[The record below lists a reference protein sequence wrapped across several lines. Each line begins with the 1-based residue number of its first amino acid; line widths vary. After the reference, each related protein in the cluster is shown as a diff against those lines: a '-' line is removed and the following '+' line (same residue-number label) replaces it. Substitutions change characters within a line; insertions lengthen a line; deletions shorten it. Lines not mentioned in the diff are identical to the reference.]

1 MNNHYNAINEEI
13 GFMNINW
20 NQLLNNIAG
29 VCTNIVLK
37 LLASAIIFFVG
48 RAIIK
53 FVVKKLSNSKKMS
66 KLDLTVKNFVVSFV
80 KIAAY
85 VLLTV
90 SIVAIMGVPMASIIA
105 VIGSVGVAISLA
117 VQGTLSNLASGLMIL
132 VFKPFKL
139 GDFVEAGGDSGTV
152 TDMGIFYTTLTTGD
166 NRTIVMPNSSIP
178 GTRLLNY
185 SKTET
190 RRVDIQLDV
199 EYGTDIELVKKTVL
213 EEVNKCSE
221 VINDPA
227 PFVRLTEMKD
237 SSLCVTLR
245 VWCKAGDFWGLK
257 FKLLENLNNEF
268 ENKGINFAYPH
279 MSVEIKDKK

>member
-1 MNNHYNAINEEI
+1 MNVD
-13 GFMNINW
+13 W

-29 VCTNIVLK
+29 ACTGIALK

-48 RAIIK
+48 RALIK
-53 FVVKKLSNSKKMS
+53 FVVKKLSNGKKIA
-66 KLDLTVKNFVVSFV
+66 KLDPTVKNFVISFV

-105 VIGSVGVAISLA
+105 VIGSVGVGISLA

-139 GDFVEAGGDSGTV
+139 GEFVEAGGDSGTV
-152 TDMGIFYTTLTTGD
+152 TDMGIFYTTLTTTD
-166 NRTIVMPNSSIP
+166 NRTIVIPNSSI
-178 GTRLLNY
+178 TDSKLINY
-185 SKTET
+185 SQKET
-190 RRVDIQLDV
+190 RRLEIQLDV
-199 EYGTDIELVKKTVL
+199 EYGTDIELVKTVVL

-245 VWCKAGDFWGLK
+245 VWCKSGDFWGLK
-257 FKLLENLNNEF
+257 FNLLENLNEALGN
-268 ENKGINFAYPH
+268 NGINFAYPH

>member
-1 MNNHYNAINEEI
+1 MNVD
-13 GFMNINW
+13 W

-29 VCTNIVLK
+29 ACTSIALK
-37 LLASAIIFFVG
+37 LLASAIVFFVA
-48 RAIIK
+48 RALIK

-66 KLDLTVKNFVVSFV
+66 NLDPTVKNFVISFV

-85 VLLTV
+85 VLLAV
-90 SIVAIMGVPMASIIA
+90 SLVAIMGVPMASIIA

-139 GDFVEAGGDSGTV
+139 GDFIEANGEGGTV

-166 NRTIVMPNSSIP
+166 NRTVVLPNASI
-178 GTRLLNY
+178 TNSKLINY
-185 SKTET
+185 SQKET
-190 RRVDIQLDV
+190 RRVDIQLEV

-213 EEVNKCSE
+213 DEVGKCAE
-221 VINDPA
+221 VINEPA

-245 VWCKAGDFWGLK
+245 VWCNAEDFWGLK
-257 FKLLENLNNEF
+257 FKLLENLNEEF
-268 ENKGINFAYPH
+268 GKKGISFAYPH
-279 MSVEIKDKK
+279 MSVEIKDNK